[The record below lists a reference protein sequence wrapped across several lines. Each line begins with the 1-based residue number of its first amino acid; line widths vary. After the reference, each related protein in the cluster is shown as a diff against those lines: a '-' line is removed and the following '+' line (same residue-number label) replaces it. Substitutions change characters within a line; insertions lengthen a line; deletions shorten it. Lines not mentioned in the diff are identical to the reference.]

1 MFWYPLG
8 WLFYRIAEMYN
19 HVTRERC
26 LFCFIM
32 NLSDSDYSA
41 TETLPGQP
49 CNALDKWRDPSN
61 NNEVLWTVAM
71 PIYNLCKP
79 VCNSTDAS

>member
-1 MFWYPLG
+1 
-8 WLFYRIAEMYN
+8 
-19 HVTRERC
+19 
-26 LFCFIM
+26 M

-41 TETLPGQP
+41 AETLPGQP